1 MKFVAGFILYI
12 PIIQQSVSGTHFYKE
27 RHTDVK
33 LHNDIHNISGSK
45 MKFVAGFIL
54 YIPIIHQSVS
64 GTHLY
69 KERHTDVKVHKDLH
83 NISAFKMK
91 FVTGSD
97 SIRFQ
102 AQKSPV
108 TLKIQMAKH

>member
-1 MKFVAGFILYI
+1 MKFVAGVILYI
-12 PIIQQSVSGTHFYKE
+12 PIIQ
-27 RHTDVK
+27 
-33 LHNDIHNISGSK
+33 
-45 MKFVAGFIL
+45 
-54 YIPIIHQSVS
+54 QSVS

-69 KERHTDVKVHKDLH
+69 KERHTDVKVHKNLH
-83 NISAFKMK
+83 NISAFEM

-108 TLKIQMAKH
+108 TLKIQIAKHSFGVERANRNWV